1 MFKTPILALSLAA
14 GLAAFAAAPASA
26 ATCGTGMMAVGYDL
40 VQDFTV
46 LIGEC
51 SAGGGALGNDTPT
64 NVNNLAPGG
73 INTWVLGDKSDDGD
87 GDQLVTFDDPVP
99 ASGQTTWAVLNPSN
113 YPFLLVTL
121 KQGNSYAAYVL
132 DTTIALMGSWLTV
145 GPGNSENGLSHASVF
160 YSGDPAPIPVPA
172 AGLLL
177 ASALGGIFVLRRR
190 QRA

>member
-1 MFKTPILALSLAA
+1 MFKTPILSLSLAA

-26 ATCGTGMMAVGYDL
+26 VTCGTGMTAVGYDL
-40 VQDFTV
+40 IQDFTALSGV
-46 LIGEC
+46 C
-51 SAGGGALGNDTPT
+51 SAGTGALGNDTPT
-64 NVNNLAPGG
+64 NVNSLAPGG
-73 INTWVLGDKSDDGD
+73 IDTWVLGDKSDGG
-87 GDQLVTFDDPVP
+87 GDQNVTFDDPVP
-99 ASGQTTWAVLNPSN
+99 ASGQTTWAVLNPNN

-132 DTTIALMGSWLTV
+132 DVTLALVGVWDTS
-145 GPGNSENGLSHASVF
+145 GPGGSENDLSHASVF

-177 ASALGGIFVLRRR
+177 ASALGGIAALRRR